1 MIVPC
6 SGILERCETSEKTA
20 DVRKMYRG
28 VIRKGRCHYSL
39 KVHIVSQN
47 KSNYSE
53 NLRVI
58 QELIGGDK
66 KCPQTLVNTGVSS
79 VLEEERK
86 TENSK
91 FSD

>member
-1 MIVPC
+1 MA
-6 SGILERCETSEKTA
+6 EKPA

-53 NLRVI
+53 NLRVTR
-58 QELIGGDK
+58 ELIGGDQNS
-66 KCPQTLVNTGVSS
+66 PQTLVNTGVSS
-79 VLEEERK
+79 FLGKERK